1 LCYFFQALDCLAPQ
15 GQEDNGEEEVKGAN
29 FVVLAAE
36 HPIKIIEKFFFFTK
50 NAKKF
55 KLYFLSTIRTHFY
68 YIKLQIINQILYEWN
83 KSDIIFCAAFF
94 ISPFTIA
101 IQE

>member
-36 HPIKIIEKFFFFTK
+36 HPIKIIEKFFFFYEK
-50 NAKKF
+50 CQKVQ
-55 KLYFLSTIRTHFY
+55 TIFFRP
-68 YIKLQIINQILYEWN
+68 LEL
-83 KSDIIFCAAFF
+83 IFITSSCK
-94 ISPFTIA
+94 
-101 IQE
+101 